1 MLWGVCDYLFVVDR
15 PVHFLGEQLRQRA
28 FRAGMASLQ
37 NYAALSSMNLERRRV
52 NYKIRPKWHAW
63 CHMVHELQ
71 VSDESCRQHKTLSEE
86 DMLGK
91 LTKLAS
97 ACHGATVISRFFQRF
112 RLFLGLHW
120 QRIEESEEELEE
132 R

>member
-1 MLWGVCDYLFVVDR
+1 MVDR
-15 PVHFLGEQLRQRA
+15 PVNFLGDELKQRA
-28 FRAGMASLQ
+28 FKAGMASLL
-37 NYAALSSMNLERRRV
+37 NYASLSSMNLAAKRV

-71 VSDESCRQHKTLSEE
+71 YSDENCRQHKTLSEE

-97 ACHGATVISRFFQRF
+97 AVHGASVISRFFQRF
-112 RLFLGLHW
+112 CLFLGLHW
-120 QRIEESEEELEE
+120 QRIEEAEAE